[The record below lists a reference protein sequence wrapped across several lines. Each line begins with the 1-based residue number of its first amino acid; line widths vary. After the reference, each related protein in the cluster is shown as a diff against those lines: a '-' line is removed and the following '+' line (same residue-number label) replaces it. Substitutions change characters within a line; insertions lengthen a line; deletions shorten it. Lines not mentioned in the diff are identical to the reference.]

1 MQVSRIETSDA
12 PWPVMVLA
20 YNEERKIVEC
30 LDSIYA
36 ADPTRQ
42 FEIFVMANGC
52 TDRTEDI
59 VREYGRKHKGVH
71 LVSIKMPDYCN
82 AWNVFIHETA
92 AQHLPDSQIYF
103 FLDGDCR
110 VHPGSMSEMA
120 RALAAHETAHA
131 AGSIPV
137 SGHNRDHDAK
147 IMLEGRT
154 FVANLYALKGDFVR
168 RLQQKSVRLP
178 VGLEGDD
185 GLIGALVKWDLDPR
199 SNEFDNQRV
208 VTCAKAGFDFDPV
221 SRTSYRAL
229 RTYWRRLIRYGRRRY
244 EFQLLGPI
252 LKEKGLAGIPK
263 HISEIYGEAKH
274 LKLRWQGYRTI
285 PNLIALRQMR
295 KQAS

>member
-131 AGSIPV
+131 AGSVQCGPAPQGEPAARDPAGPARHRA
-137 SGHNRDHDAK
+137 SGHDR
-147 IMLEGRT
+147 LGR
-154 FVANLYALKGDFVR
+154 AR
-168 RLQQKSVRLP
+168 
-178 VGLEGDD
+178 
-185 GLIGALVKWDLDPR
+185 
-199 SNEFDNQRV
+199 
-208 VTCAKAGFDFDPV
+208 
-221 SRTSYRAL
+221 
-229 RTYWRRLIRYGRRRY
+229 
-244 EFQLLGPI
+244 LGP
-252 LKEKGLAGIPK
+252 GPAGMDGRLGGT
-263 HISEIYGEAKH
+263 HD
-274 LKLRWQGYRTI
+274 RDRTRGNAQ
-285 PNLIALRQMR
+285 P
-295 KQAS
+295 